1 MKRPVFLLI
10 LVTSLLSS
18 AYLLPAFVQTE
29 SAISL
34 EIPKKLGGWESHV
47 IPESP
52 EERSTLAKDTIFSKA
67 ACLREKPGDRSFF
80 QTDIPVQRADISIV
94 LSGHDL
100 ANSIHRPER
109 CMPAQG
115 HLIHSTEK
123 QSVEVAGH
131 GVFPARRLLSTKEKI
146 VDGKKATYDFV
157 TYYFFVGHDR
167 ITEDHTRRTLF
178 DISDRL
184 FKGQAQRWAYVS
196 VSTEYRADKST
207 GRSELSD
214 LAGADLSLR
223 QMLSDLAVGNID
235 WKLISG
241 EDR

>member
-1 MKRPVFLLI
+1 V
-10 LVTSLLSS
+10 
-18 AYLLPAFVQTE
+18 
-29 SAISL
+29 
-34 EIPKKLGGWESHV
+34 
-47 IPESP
+47 
-52 EERSTLAKDTIFSKA
+52 AKDTVFSKA
-67 ACLREKPGDRSFF
+67 ACLREKPGERSFF

-115 HLIHSTEK
+115 HEIRSSEK
-123 QSVEVAGH
+123 QKVEVAGH

-146 VDGKKATYDFV
+146 EGGKKTIYNFV

-196 VSTEYRADKST
+196 VSMEYRADKS
-207 GRSELSD
+207 GDSSLSD
-214 LAGADLSLR
+214 VAGADLALR
-223 QMLSDLAVGNID
+223 QMMSDLAAGNID
-235 WKLISG
+235 WKQISG
-241 EDR
+241 GNS

>member
-1 MKRPVFLLI
+1 MKRPIFLLF

-18 AYLLPAFVQTE
+18 AYLLPDFVQTE

-47 IPESP
+47 VPASP
-52 EERSTLAKDTIFSKA
+52 EERSTLAKDTVFSKA

-80 QTDIPVQRADISIV
+80 QTDIPMQRADISIV

-109 CMPAQG
+109 CMPAQN
-115 HLIHSTEK
+115 HEIHSSEK
-123 QSVEVAGH
+123 QNVEVAGH
-131 GVFPARRLLSTKEKI
+131 GVFPVRRLLSTKEKI
-146 VDGKKATYDFV
+146 VGGKKAIYNFV

-167 ITEDHTRRTLF
+167 ITEDHTRRTII

-196 VSTEYRADKST
+196 VSTEYRAGESSDKSD
-207 GRSELSD
+207 LSD
-214 LAGADLSLR
+214 LAGADHSLR
-223 QMLSDLAVGNID
+223 QMMSDLASANVD

-241 EDR
+241 EER